1 MLERNV
7 HRLGEDAFDVLIIG
21 GGIYGAAAAWESASR
36 GLKTAL
42 VEQHDFCSGSSAKI
56 YKMIHGGLR
65 YMQHGDFARVISSS
79 RERTAFLTIAPH
91 LAQPMPVVIPTYGHG
106 KRGQEVLRAAIGAY
120 SALTFNRNGPV
131 RDSAL
136 HVPGARGMS
145 RTELAQL
152 FPELPARDLTG
163 AVLFYDGHVHNP
175 TRLALAFLQSA
186 AKHGAAIAN
195 YVAAR
200 DLLTTSGR
208 VEGVRVEDVL
218 TKEVFDIRA
227 RFVLNTSGPW
237 APWLIEKFFPGRSRP
252 ETVFSRDA
260 CFIVKRRFAHPYG
273 LTVPSRSRDRDAL
286 MSRET
291 RHLFVIPWRGEY
303 SIVGTWHKVCADH
316 PESVKLSETELEDFV
331 AEVNDGYPGLIS
343 SIGEVQTINFGLI
356 PFGDGKGGAGELSY
370 GKRSVIIDHSK
381 THNVTGLL
389 TVIGI
394 RYTMARG
401 DAKDAVDQVARHL
414 GASLRPSMTHRDP
427 IFGGGFDKF
436 SDLLTEVRRAFPS
449 TTDAHVHD
457 TIAHHHGAEYIALA
471 ALIGE
476 NPSLGTIIPG
486 TRTLAADVVNAV
498 RGEMAIALSDVVF
511 RRTGIGTGDIPSL
524 ASIEAVAELAAGEL
538 GWSAQQRREEI
549 DRVIQELPRA
559 PGS

>member
-7 HRLGEDAFDVLIIG
+7 HRLSDETFDVLIIG
-21 GGIYGAAAAWESASR
+21 GGIYGAAAVWESASR
-36 GLKTAL
+36 GFKTAL
-42 VEQHDFCSGSSAKI
+42 IEKHDFCSGSSARI
-56 YKMIHGGLR
+56 YKMLHGGLR
-65 YMQHGDFARVISSS
+65 YMQHADFPRVISSS

-106 KRGQEVLRAAIGAY
+106 MRGQEVLRAAVAAY
-120 SALTFNRNGPV
+120 SLLTLNRNGSV
-131 RDSAL
+131 RDPAL
-136 HVPGARGMS
+136 HIPGARGMS
-145 RTELAQL
+145 RTELNQL

-186 AKHGAAIAN
+186 ANHGAAIAN
-195 YVAAR
+195 YVEANE
-200 DLLTTSGR
+200 LLTTSGK
-208 VEGVRVEDVL
+208 VEGVRVEDRC
-218 TKEVFDIRA
+218 TKDVFDVRA

-237 APWLIEKFFPGRSRP
+237 APWLIEKFFSGARRP

-273 LTVPSRSRDRDAL
+273 LTVPSRSRDSDAL
-286 MSRET
+286 MSREK

-303 SIVGTWHKVCADH
+303 SIVGTWHKVCTDH
-316 PESVKLSETELEDFV
+316 PENLALDGAELEDFV

-343 SIGEVQTINFGLI
+343 SPGEIQTINFGLI

-370 GKRSVIIDHSK
+370 GKRSVVIDHSK

-401 DAKDAVDQVARHL
+401 DARDAVDQIARRMD
-414 GASLRPSMTHRDP
+414 ASVRPSVTHRKA
-427 IFGGGFDKF
+427 IFGGDFEKF

-449 TTDAHVHD
+449 TSDAHVLD

-471 ALIGE
+471 ELIRE
-476 NPSLGTIIPG
+476 NPALGAILPG

-498 RGEMAIALSDVVF
+498 RGEMAITLSDVVF

-524 ASIEAVAELAAGEL
+524 ASIQAVADLCASEL
-538 GWSAQQRREEI
+538 GWNAQRQSDEV
-549 DRVIQELPRA
+549 DRVIQELRRA
-559 PGS
+559 PAA